1 MGLTLDIVRTKK
13 NVDIGQVKIALKEG
27 RDVVFR
33 HTPV

>member
-1 MGLTLDIVRTKK
+1 MGLTWDIVRKK

>member
-13 NVDIGQVKIALKEG
+13 NVDIGQAKIAQKEG
-27 RDVVFR
+27 TDVVFR